1 MLDFRRKYVYSLLAI
16 VAVFFLLYSFLK
28 STLKCDRESSPIAS
42 SSELLSGSNV
52 VFAITPTYYRPVQ
65 KAELTRIA
73 QTLML
78 VPFVHWILV
87 EDASETSTLVRNIL
101 TRTGL
106 SARSTQLHAK
116 TPSNFKL
123 GRNDPNWSKP
133 RGVEQRNTA
142 LAWIRQHF
150 QSHPRQAGVVF
161 FMDDDNIY
169 SIELFREMQRIEK
182 GRVGVWPVGLV
193 GGLMVE
199 KPLLDA
205 TQERVVGFNSLWR
218 PERQFP
224 IDMAGFAIS
233 LDLILDNPGANFS
246 YDVER
251 GYQETAILRHVTS
264 VDRLQPLAN
273 KCRDVLV
280 WHTRTEATK
289 LDGEKNLKK
298 SGAKPSDLGM
308 EV

>member
-1 MLDFRRKYVYSLLAI
+1 MLDFRRKYVLSLLAI
-16 VAVFFLLYSFLK
+16 VVVFFLLYTFLK
-28 STLKCDRESSPIAS
+28 SALKCDPPSANSSP
-42 SSELLSGSNV
+42 ELSGSV

-73 QTLML
+73 QTVML
-78 VPFVHWILV
+78 VPFVHWILI
-87 EDASETSTLVRNIL
+87 EDATETSSLVRNL
-101 TRTGL
+101 LNRTGL
-106 SARSTQLHAK
+106 SGRSTLLNAK

-150 QSHPRQAGVVF
+150 REHPRHRGVVF

-169 SIELFREMQRIEK
+169 SIELFHEMQRIEE
-182 GRVGVWPVGLV
+182 GHVGVWPVGLV

-199 KPLLDA
+199 KPLLDDSGSH
-205 TQERVVGFNSLWR
+205 VVSFNSLWR

-224 IDMAGFAIS
+224 IDMAGFGIS
-233 LDLILDNPGANFS
+233 LDLLLDNPEAAFS

-289 LDGEKNLKK
+289 LDGEKSLKK
-298 SGAKPSDLGM
+298 SGAKPSDFGM

>member
-1 MLDFRRKYVYSLLAI
+1 MLDFRRKYIFTLLAI
-16 VAVFFLLYSFLK
+16 ATAFFLLYSFLK
-28 STLKCDRESSPIAS
+28 NTLKCDPVIATSSAEVFS
-42 SSELLSGSNV
+42 SSGGKV
-52 VFAITPTYYRPVQ
+52 IYAITPTYYRPVQ

-78 VPFVHWILV
+78 VPFVHWILI
-87 EDASETSTLVRNIL
+87 EDAAETSTLVRNVL
-101 TRTGL
+101 NRTGL
-106 SARSTQLHAK
+106 TSRSTQLNAK

-142 LAWIRQHF
+142 LAWLRQHYRD
-150 QSHPRQAGVVF
+150 HPRQPGVVF

-169 SIELFREMQRIEK
+169 SIELFHEMQKISDS
-182 GRVGVWPVGLV
+182 RVGVWPVGLV

-199 KPLLDA
+199 KPIVDE
-205 TQERVVGFNSLWR
+205 TGTHVVGFNSLWR

-224 IDMAGFAIS
+224 IDMAGFGIS
-233 LDLILDNPGANFS
+233 LDLILDNPDAAFS

-251 GYQETAILRHVTS
+251 GYQETAILRHVTT
-264 VDRLQPLAN
+264 VDKLQPLAN

-289 LDGEKNLKK
+289 LDGEKYLKK
-298 SGAKPSDLGM
+298 SGAKPSDFGM